1 MEGVETPSA
10 ASVVAV
16 IMATL
21 WTLMRGTV
29 LVSSAETINRSDE
42 SDSMIYFISHIS
54 SKNVKHLLVQLLV
67 FFPFLNFQTYC
78 LQTSSV
84 YVCMKSL
91 ILRFVTNYKQ
101 KQWKLQF
108 RSFPYHMISAKIKSD
123 LSSFA
128 IFFFRFAAF
137 KINKRLSDISS
148 SVERCHLWL
157 WKLVL
162 DIFHYFLIAIS

>member
-16 IMATL
+16 ITVTL
-21 WTLMRGTV
+21 WTLMRGTA

-84 YVCMKSL
+84 YVCLKSL

-101 KQWKLQF
+101 KQ
-108 RSFPYHMISAKIKSD
+108 
-123 LSSFA
+123 
-128 IFFFRFAAF
+128 
-137 KINKRLSDISS
+137 
-148 SVERCHLWL
+148 
-157 WKLVL
+157 
-162 DIFHYFLIAIS
+162 

>member
-54 SKNVKHLLVQLLV
+54 SKNVKHLLVQPLV

-84 YVCMKSL
+84 YVCLKCL

-101 KQWKLQF
+101 KQ
-108 RSFPYHMISAKIKSD
+108 
-123 LSSFA
+123 
-128 IFFFRFAAF
+128 
-137 KINKRLSDISS
+137 
-148 SVERCHLWL
+148 
-157 WKLVL
+157 
-162 DIFHYFLIAIS
+162 